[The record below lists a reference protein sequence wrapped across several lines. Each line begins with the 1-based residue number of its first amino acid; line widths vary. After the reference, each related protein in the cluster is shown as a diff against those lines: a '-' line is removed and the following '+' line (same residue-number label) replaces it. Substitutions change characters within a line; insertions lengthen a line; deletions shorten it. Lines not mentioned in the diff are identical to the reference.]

1 MEVSGSA
8 PLLSVDDTTVGQVIE
23 NRRIVDLPLNGRNYL
38 QLASLSPGVTNT
50 SAPSNGASS
59 FQGGSRGAVSITI
72 NGQRN
77 DFNHYT
83 LDGIENTDP
92 NFNTYILLPSV
103 DALQEF
109 KMQTATYPSE
119 FGFSV
124 SQINVTTKSGTNG
137 FHGSAFE
144 FLRNSWFDAKNY
156 FDSPTAPIPEFRR
169 NQFGAT
175 VGGPI
180 IRNRLFFLG
189 NYEGLRDSK
198 AQTRI
203 ATVPLSALTGGNFT
217 GLNTIYDPS
226 TRTAGPGGT
235 ITATPFPGNMISS
248 SRFSPI
254 ATALLKYWGT
264 PNRSGTSNNYVN
276 NEALTNTSN
285 QYMARI
291 DYQMT
296 KSLSWFGRYNFDKD
310 AQYVPGSFPQEGSVI
325 STRPDQVLAGGTQV
339 LRPNLVNEV
348 RFGWTRF
355 VNDLTGPN
363 AYKTDINGT
372 ILHIPGLNP
381 SNASAFWGV
390 PQINVAGYGSFG
402 DPYTVYL
409 THNNI
414 WEGHDTAS
422 WTLGKHFL
430 MIGAVYQPIHYH
442 QTGNQAALGS
452 LSMDGS
458 ATGNPQVAG
467 SVGNSVA
474 DFLLGYLSFTQVGIQ
489 PADAELHGTYYAGF
503 VGDTWRLNQKL
514 TIDYGVRYEYLTPL
528 ADQTDN
534 SSNLTKIDTSAP
546 ILVRASNKGT
556 NLDPYAGITARLT
569 NVPIVR
575 DGRLGPG
582 LVNPDKNNFAPR
594 LGISYALDDKTVVR
608 AGIGTFYDVLDMGN
622 SIYDMSRTL
631 AGLRR

>member
-1 MEVSGSA
+1 
-8 PLLSVDDTTVGQVIE
+8 
-23 NRRIVDLPLNGRNYL
+23 
-38 QLASLSPGVTNT
+38 
-50 SAPSNGASS
+50 
-59 FQGGSRGAVSITI
+59 
-72 NGQRN
+72 
-77 DFNHYT
+77 
-83 LDGIENTDP
+83 
-92 NFNTYILLPSV
+92 
-103 DALQEF
+103 
-109 KMQTATYPSE
+109 
-119 FGFSV
+119 
-124 SQINVTTKSGTNG
+124 
-137 FHGSAFE
+137 
-144 FLRNSWFDAKNY
+144 
-156 FDSPTAPIPEFRR
+156 
-169 NQFGAT
+169 
-175 VGGPI
+175 
-180 IRNRLFFLG
+180 
-189 NYEGLRDSK
+189 
-198 AQTRI
+198 
-203 ATVPLSALTGGNFT
+203 
-217 GLNTIYDPS
+217 
-226 TRTAGPGGT
+226 
-235 ITATPFPGNMISS
+235 
-248 SRFSPI
+248 
-254 ATALLKYWGT
+254 
-264 PNRSGTSNNYVN
+264 
-276 NEALTNTSN
+276 
-285 QYMARI
+285 
-291 DYQMT
+291 
-296 KSLSWFGRYNFDKD
+296 
-310 AQYVPGSFPQEGSVI
+310 
-325 STRPDQVLAGGTQV
+325 
-339 LRPNLVNEV
+339 
-348 RFGWTRF
+348 
-355 VNDLTGPN
+355 
-363 AYKTDINGT
+363 
-372 ILHIPGLNP
+372 
-381 SNASAFWGV
+381 V